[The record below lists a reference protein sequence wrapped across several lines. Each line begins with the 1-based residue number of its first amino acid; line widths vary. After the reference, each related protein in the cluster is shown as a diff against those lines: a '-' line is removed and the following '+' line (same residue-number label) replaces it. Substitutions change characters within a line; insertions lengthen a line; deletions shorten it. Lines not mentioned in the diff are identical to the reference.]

1 MNFMITRKS
10 SGPITNCSQT
20 FKDQEEVSSMK
31 KKEEPQASRKLVRAL
46 SAFLLQ
52 KASLYT
58 QRTIPANER
67 RRKVIHAHS
76 PDGGY
81 LAVAVCK
88 MVIKMLRHYDQDERQ
103 TDGSRH
109 WDTIRPVLLR
119 ACAQQGAREFD
130 EGFWLHLIHEG
141 SNKRRLEW
149 CKDNNGSLCYL
160 RAIQGHSG
168 GIPISPE
175 LMNHTLIPYKWKE
188 YIFHRG
194 ISWNFRSILVSGII
208 PRGKENDRARQAV
221 FFPPLNPFGN
231 DPDEEEPHFDC
242 TVLSKGTL

>member
-1 MNFMITRKS
+1 MDPCLRPRTSLQRCVANAF
-10 SGPITNCSQT
+10 GLWFFVC
-20 FKDQEEVSSMK
+20 V
-31 KKEEPQASRKLVRAL
+31 QASVYSPSL
-46 SAFLLQ
+46 SIPST
-52 KASLYT
+52 KASLYR
-58 QRTIPANER
+58 QRTILANER
-67 RRKVIHAHS
+67 KWKVIHAHS

-81 LAVAVCK
+81 LAVAVSK
-88 MVIKMLRHYDQDERQ
+88 MIIKMLRHYDQDERQ

-119 ACAQQGAREFD
+119 AFAQQGARDFD

-141 SNKRRLEW
+141 SNKKRLEC

-194 ISWNFRSILVSGII
+194 ISWNFRSILESGII
-208 PRGKENDRARQAV
+208 PRGKENDRAQQAV
-221 FFPPLNPFGN
+221 FFTPLNRKRPR
-231 DPDEEEPHFDC
+231 
-242 TVLSKGTL
+242 